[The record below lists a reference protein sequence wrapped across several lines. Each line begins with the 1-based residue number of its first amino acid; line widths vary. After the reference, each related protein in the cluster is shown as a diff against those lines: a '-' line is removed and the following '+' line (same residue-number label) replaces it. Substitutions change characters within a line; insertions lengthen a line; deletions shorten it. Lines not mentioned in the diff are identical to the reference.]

1 MPAITINDD
10 TGSTPASANNSHA
23 AIHTAAVA
31 AYAAAPDPDASA
43 DDVRIALAAARAA
56 FADGR
61 TRQLAWRKDQLRK
74 LHAWVHAAEARIAD
88 ALAKDLGRSPAAT
101 LSLESMLIASEATHA
116 VENLDD
122 WAKPKHLDNN
132 LFTLGDNIKVER
144 APRGV
149 VLILGPWNYPL
160 QLMLVPLVAAIA
172 AGNTAVLKP
181 SEITPYTARLMRE
194 ELPKVLDPQA
204 VRVVTGGPKVAEQLL
219 AEKFDLVFFTG
230 SPQIGRIV
238 MQAAAKNLTPVVL
251 ELGGKCPVY
260 VDAGLAPG
268 DLRNAARRI
277 MWGKT
282 LNNGQTCISPDYVLV
297 HRDVSAKLCDALRE
311 ELKDIFA
318 PSGPKAH
325 PNLSRMATVRHTERL
340 AGLLR
345 RQLALPHSRLVAGG
359 DVDAAEMY
367 FAPTVVGGV
376 RDADPLMEEEL
387 FGPVLPV
394 VEVTDVD
401 DAVARVNARPHPL
414 ASYVFGPP
422 AVAKRFVDRT
432 RSGASII
439 NDVSYHVV
447 LPELPFGGVGES
459 GVGAYHG
466 REGFLSMTQP
476 RPVMHRNKGLEVANS
491 PRYPNNVDKPF
502 MVNLVKTVVMAG
514 PRPRFVIVLGKFL
527 YSWGF
532 LIIAIVVAFVVG
544 WRIGRL

>member
-1 MPAITINDD
+1 MSAAAAGYKPVP
-10 TGSTPASANNSHA
+10 TGDSS
-23 AIHTAAVA
+23 AAVHKAAAA
-31 AYAAAPDPDASA
+31 AYAVAPDPDASA
-43 DDVRIALAAARAA
+43 DDIHTAIAAARAA

-61 TRQLAWRKDQLRK
+61 TRSLAWRKDQLRK

-88 ALAKDLGRSPAAT
+88 ALEKDLARSPGV
-101 LSLESMLIASEATHA
+101 SLMLENMLIASEATHA
-116 VENLDD
+116 LENLDD
-122 WAKPKHLDNN
+122 WTKPKHLENN
-132 LFTLGDNIKVER
+132 LFTVGDHIEVER

-160 QLMLVPLVAAIA
+160 QLMMVPLVAAIA

-181 SEITPYTARLMRE
+181 SEVTPYTARLMRE

-260 VDAGLAPG
+260 VDAGVAPA

-277 MWGKT
+277 AWGKT
-282 LNNGQTCISPDYVLV
+282 INNGQTCISPDYVLV

-311 ELKDIFA
+311 ELKGLFA
-318 PSGPKAH
+318 PTGPKAH
-325 PNLSRMATVRHTERL
+325 PNLPRMATVRHTERL

-345 RQLALPHSRLVAGG
+345 RQLALPYSRLIAGG
-359 DVDAAEMY
+359 DVDAADMY
-367 FAPTVVGGV
+367 VEPTVVAGV

-394 VEVTDVD
+394 VEVADVD

-422 AVAKRFVDRT
+422 AVAKGFVDRT

-439 NDVSYHVV
+439 NDVSYHLV
-447 LPELPFGGVGES
+447 LPEIPFGGVGDS
-459 GVGAYHG
+459 GIGAYHG
-466 REGFLSMTQP
+466 KEGFLSMTQP
-476 RPVMHRNKGLEVANS
+476 RPVMRRNKGMEIANA
-491 PRYPNNVDKPF
+491 PRYPNNVAQPF
-502 MVNLVKTVVMAG
+502 MLNFVRTIAMAG
-514 PRPRFVIVLGKFL
+514 PRPRLVILIAKLITKWGPLVATAAFAFYLGK
-527 YSWGF
+527 
-532 LIIAIVVAFVVG
+532 
-544 WRIGRL
+544 RLSKP